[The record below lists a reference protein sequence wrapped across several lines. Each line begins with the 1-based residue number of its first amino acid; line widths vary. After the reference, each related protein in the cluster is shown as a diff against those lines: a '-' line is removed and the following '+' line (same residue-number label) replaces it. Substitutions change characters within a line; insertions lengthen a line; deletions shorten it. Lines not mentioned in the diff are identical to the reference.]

1 MIALQVE
8 PPQGQPFEESLDQ
21 GDHVIGRSSRADV
34 VIPDR
39 SLSRQHARLRFQGD
53 RWCIEDLGSR
63 NGTLVNRLRI
73 DRPTAL
79 RPGDVVS
86 LGAST
91 VTVRKIGDQEATA
104 APAPAGFGDMTMFK
118 PASEVLEESS
128 VSQLPVTGA
137 ADERMRGYAER
148 LRTLNEVHEALGRSV
163 AVEDLLDLILDRAF
177 EALRPEEGAVFL
189 KSGKGDYECA
199 ASRSIRGSGHRCLY
213 SNNLIRE
220 VAEKGLAAL
229 VLDAEMDDRFNQAA
243 SILNAGVR
251 SLVAAPLLDPDGP
264 MGMMVLG
271 STLNVRRF
279 GEEDMQLL
287 VSLASV
293 AAMRIRNLR
302 LAEESAER
310 KRLESEVQLAR
321 DIQLA
326 LLPAKLPDIG
336 GFALHGGNLPSRGV
350 SGDLFKVVER
360 VPGEECFVF
369 LADVSGKGIAA
380 SLLTASLEAM
390 VASQIELGASP
401 DAACALVSRLLF
413 ERTPPEKYATG
424 FLGVL
429 DPSTGG
435 FRYANA
441 GHNSGLVI
449 RSDGSTEWLEATGM
463 PLGILPIGDYTVDEV
478 ELLPGDTI
486 VLYTDGITEAENPD
500 EEEFGEERL
509 EAVCGRNHT
518 LALEELSEVLWSELN
533 TFADGV
539 PFADDRTFVMVRRLG
554 GVDHQAT

>member
-1 MIALQVE
+1 MIALHVE
-8 PPQGQPFEESLDQ
+8 PPQGHGFDESLDQ
-21 GDHVIGRSSRADV
+21 GDFVIGRSSRANV

-39 SLSRQHARLRFQGD
+39 SLSRQHARLSFRDDG
-53 RWCIEDLGSR
+53 WVIEDLGSR

-73 DRPTAL
+73 EGPTEL
-79 RPGDVVS
+79 RPGDVVN

-91 VTVRKIGDQEATA
+91 VTVRKIGEQEAA
-104 APAPAGFGDMTMFK
+104 RQPPSAGFGDMTMFR

-128 VSQLPVTGA
+128 VGGLPATSVT
-137 ADERMRGYAER
+137 DDRIRGYAER

-163 AVEDLLDLILDRAF
+163 AVDGLLDLILDRAF
-177 EALRPEEGAVFL
+177 DALRPEEGAIFL
-189 KSGKGDYECA
+189 KTGDDYGCA
-199 ASRSIRGSGHRCLY
+199 ASRSNRGPDHRCLY
-213 SNNLIRE
+213 SKNLIRE

-264 MGMMVLG
+264 LGMIVLG
-271 STLNVRRF
+271 STLSVRRF
-279 GEEDMQLL
+279 SEEDMQLL

-302 LAEESAER
+302 LAEEAAER
-310 KRLESEVQLAR
+310 KRLEHEVQLAR
-321 DIQLA
+321 DIQMA
-326 LLPAKLPDIG
+326 LLPEKLPEVG
-336 GFALHGGNLPSRGV
+336 GFSLHGGNLPSRGV

-360 VPGEECFVF
+360 SPGEECFLF

-380 SLLTASLEAM
+380 SLLTASLEALI
-390 VASQIELGASP
+390 AGQIEQGAAP
-401 DAACALVSRLLF
+401 DASCGLVSRLLF

-429 DPSTGG
+429 DPCSGVI
-435 FRYANA
+435 RYTNA
-441 GHNSGLVI
+441 GHNPGLVI
-449 RSDGSTEWLEATGM
+449 RQDGSTQWLEATGM
-463 PLGILPIGDYTVDEV
+463 PLGILPVGDYSADEV
-478 ELLPGDTI
+478 VLEPGDTL
-486 VLYTDGITEAENPD
+486 VLYTDGITEAENPA

-509 EAVCGRNHT
+509 EAVCAGHHT
-518 LALEELSEVLWSELN
+518 LALEELAEVLWDQLN
-533 TFADGV
+533 SFADGV

-554 GVDHQAT
+554 